1 MTAVQRKTGIER
13 SMKQAEWP
21 FYATVYAFIAIA
33 VVVTLYPIWFV
44 MIASFSSPSQV
55 ALGRVALLPVGFQ
68 TLSYQAVFRNPSIWT
83 AYRNTIFYT
92 SAGTLIQVS
101 CTMTAAFVFSRKK
114 LRGSHLCMMLIL
126 FTMYFSGGTIPTYFT
141 IKSYGMLNTVW
152 ALLIPGAVNGYN
164 LIIARTFIRSS
175 IPEALDEAA
184 TIDGCSQ
191 IRYFVSIVLPLSTPI
206 LGVLSLYCAV
216 GFWNSYMS
224 ALIYLRDRN
233 MYPLQLILR
242 EILVNSQFSPED
254 IAAMEDPTS
263 VMAAQD
269 LAESIKYALIVVS
282 TIPML
287 MLYPFLQKFFV
298 KGVMIGAVKE

>member
-1 MTAVQRKTGIER
+1 MNAVFRTSGIER
-13 SMKQAEWP
+13 SMKKAEWP
-21 FYATVYAFIAIA
+21 FYTAVYLFIALV

-44 MIASFSSPSQV
+44 VIASFSAPSQV
-55 ALGRVALLPVGFQ
+55 ALGRVIIWPQGFQ
-68 TLSYQAVFRNPSIWT
+68 TLSYEAVFRNPSIWN

-92 SAGTLIQVS
+92 VAGTLIQVS
-101 CTMTAAFVFSRKK
+101 CTMTAAFVFSRKNLK
-114 LRGSHLCMMLIL
+114 GSQLCMMLIL
-126 FTMYFSGGTIPTYFT
+126 FTMYFHGGTIPTYFT
-141 IKSYGMLNTVW
+141 IRNYGMLNTVW
-152 ALLIPGAVNGYN
+152 ALLIPGAISGYN

-184 TIDGCSQ
+184 TIDGCSH
-191 IRYFVSIVLPLSTPI
+191 IRYFISIVLPLSTPI

-216 GFWNSYMS
+216 SFWNSYMS

-242 EILVNSQFSPED
+242 EILVNSQFSAED

-269 LAESIKYALIVVS
+269 LAESMKYALIVVS
-282 TIPML
+282 TVPML
-287 MLYPFLQKFFV
+287 VLYPFLQKFFV